1 MTPDY
6 LPYIGNVYK
15 NDNSLLIATGF
26 NKWGMTN
33 GTIAGK
39 ILSDIVLDKDNKYI
53 ELFSLHRKITKD
65 KVKNLIVYNY
75 LNAKT
80 YILTKIKKEYTFYHE
95 NIEIKTVE
103 GKKIGIYT
111 DKKNTKHMVYITC
124 PHLKC
129 NLIFNSIDKTWDCP
143 CHGSR
148 FDIDGNILFGPSV
161 YDIKVNKDAN
171 Y

>member
-1 MTPDY
+1 M
-6 LPYIGNVYK
+6 
-15 NDNSLLIATGF
+15 
-26 NKWGMTN
+26 
-33 GTIAGK
+33 
-39 ILSDIVLDKDNKYI
+39 
-53 ELFSLHRKITKD
+53 
-65 KVKNLIVYNY
+65 
-75 LNAKT
+75 NAKT
-80 YILTKIKKEYTFYHE
+80 YILTKVKKEYTFYHE
-95 NIEIKTVE
+95 NIEIKTIE

-148 FDIDGNILFGPSV
+148 FDVDGNILFGPSV